1 MPPCV
6 NIGLELRA
14 TLVWLLYFHLAI
26 AMNGRAQNILRVINE
41 LREQGRVHFLRAD
54 LTDDLKEWQM
64 VS

>member
-1 MPPCV
+1 
-6 NIGLELRA
+6 
-14 TLVWLLYFHLAI
+14 VWLLYFHLAI

-41 LREQGRVHFLRAD
+41 SREQGREHFLRAD